1 MTENNLINRILS
13 DAESSAAAI
22 VEKARQSADESVRQ
36 AQEKALQTQQKL
48 FVELEQERRRTLE
61 RRATVAEIDAK
72 KEVLAARVRCIDM
85 AFSRA
90 EEKLCDIDTATYL
103 AFIEAMLDKYA
114 DDGDVVVVAR
124 NAKVDREDIKRLA
137 VFGEKHLTLGEDGD
151 FSGGLVLSGKK
162 YDKSLTFKSLL
173 QETRSVLQSEV
184 FAKLVKR

>member
-61 RRATVAEIDAK
+61 RRATVVEIDAK

-90 EEKLCDIDTATYL
+90 EEKLCDIDE
-103 AFIEAMLDKYA
+103 FC
-114 DDGDVVVVAR
+114 
-124 NAKVDREDIKRLA
+124 
-137 VFGEKHLTLGEDGD
+137 
-151 FSGGLVLSGKK
+151 
-162 YDKSLTFKSLL
+162 
-173 QETRSVLQSEV
+173 
-184 FAKLVKR
+184 

>member
-72 KEVLAARVRCIDM
+72 KKFLPRASGALTWLFPVRKKNFAISTPQPT
-85 AFSRA
+85 SR
-90 EEKLCDIDTATYL
+90 L
-103 AFIEAMLDKYA
+103 
-114 DDGDVVVVAR
+114 
-124 NAKVDREDIKRLA
+124 
-137 VFGEKHLTLGEDGD
+137 
-151 FSGGLVLSGKK
+151 
-162 YDKSLTFKSLL
+162 
-173 QETRSVLQSEV
+173 
-184 FAKLVKR
+184 